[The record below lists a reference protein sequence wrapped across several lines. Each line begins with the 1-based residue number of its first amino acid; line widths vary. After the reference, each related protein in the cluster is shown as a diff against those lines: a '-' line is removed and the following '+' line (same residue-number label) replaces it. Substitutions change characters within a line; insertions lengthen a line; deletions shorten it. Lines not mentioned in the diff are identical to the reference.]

1 VLSQPTGFKVKLA
14 KPTGAQAQATNSYVT
29 HITISVH
36 SKGGAF
42 YVVTLNQGPPTGLTN
57 INKPTFDDHLST
69 ALIGKTAKNIVADA
83 EFINK
88 LEGEGFLYPF
98 HNASRRFPN
107 KTNVTVKKAVNT
119 MRMNQAEI
127 NVKAFVFVLQSEEE
141 KSVEDWCK
149 ILTDVITPALQKQD
163 TARMRAGILKNKP
176 EYSPYIAN
184 NNISVR
190 LSENEYSPLDNSITD
205 IDVSK
210 YVEWFAKCC
219 DGLVELDNSPIDTI
233 EESPWQLTIYER
245 HADLR
250 EGFYTNWE
258 ESGFNTFPIVKYGF
272 PFCEGT
278 PKYTVT
284 KRIDVLIGA
293 FNSLTPDD
301 DNQHSS
307 VTYAHA
313 LVSSFSTLLR
323 TSLPGSMGMIDYVRI
338 REWRAGVVNKPY
350 VSDVVEELGSFDSEF
365 AKYRVAFGDAPLK
378 MEVNDTVPTLPIVEG
393 HSEPTTVTN
402 AASAPTG
409 TEKRVIEQTLND
421 GDAEN
426 GKKKAKKN
434 ISRKVTLPQA

>member
-1 VLSQPTGFKVKLA
+1 
-14 KPTGAQAQATNSYVT
+14 
-29 HITISVH
+29 
-36 SKGGAF
+36 
-42 YVVTLNQGPPTGLTN
+42 
-57 INKPTFDDHLST
+57 
-69 ALIGKTAKNIVADA
+69 
-83 EFINK
+83 
-88 LEGEGFLYPF
+88 
-98 HNASRRFPN
+98 
-107 KTNVTVKKAVNT
+107 
-119 MRMNQAEI
+119 MNQAEI

-149 ILTDVITPALQKQD
+149 VLTDVITPALQKQD

-176 EYSPYIAN
+176 EYSPYVAN

-233 EESPWQLTIYER
+233 EGSPWQLTIYER

-272 PFCEGT
+272 PFSEGT

-293 FNSLTPDD
+293 FGNLTADD

-323 TSLPGSMGMIDYVRI
+323 TSLPGSMGMIDYGRI
-338 REWRAGVVNKPY
+338 REWRADMVNKPY
-350 VSDVVEELGSFDSEF
+350 VNDVAEQLGSFDSEF
-365 AKYRVAFGDAPLK
+365 AKYRLAFGDAPLK
-378 MEVNDTVPTLPIVEG
+378 VEVNDTVPTLPIVEG
-393 HSEPTTVTN
+393 HSEPPTVTN

-409 TEKRVIEQTLND
+409 TEKRVIEPTLND
-421 GDAEN
+421 GDVEN